1 MGLVA
6 NGPNPDNGRRMLDF
20 LLSDEGQ
27 RHWAGAFLRP
37 VFPELMPEAAQ
48 ARFLPPADYAR
59 AQPLDVRKLAG
70 AVRALAD
77 RYQREI
83 G

>member
-1 MGLVA
+1 
-6 NGPNPDNGRRMLDF
+6 MLDF

-27 RHWAGAFLRP
+27 RQLAGTFLLP
-37 VFPELMPEAAQ
+37 VFPELKREAAQ
-48 ARFLPPADYAR
+48 ASFLPAADYAR
-59 AQPLDVRKLAG
+59 AQPFDVRKLAA
-70 AVRALAD
+70 AVRSLAD

>member
-1 MGLVA
+1 
-6 NGPNPDNGRRMLDF
+6 
-20 LLSDEGQ
+20 
-27 RHWAGAFLRP
+27 

-48 ARFLPPADYAR
+48 ARFLPAADYAR
-59 AQPLDVRKLAG
+59 AMPLDVRRLAG
-70 AVRALAD
+70 AVRSLAD